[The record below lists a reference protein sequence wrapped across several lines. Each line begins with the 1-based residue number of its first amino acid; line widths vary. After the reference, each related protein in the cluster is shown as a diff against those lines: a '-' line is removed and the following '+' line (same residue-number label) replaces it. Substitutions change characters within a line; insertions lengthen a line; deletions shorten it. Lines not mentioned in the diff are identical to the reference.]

1 MNYSGMRKYTSKMP
15 LKLRRDYMIRFDNDY
30 STGGHPLILERLVE
44 TNDEQHPG
52 YGVDDHCTRAAEL
65 IKEQCSGEVD
75 VHFLVGGTQTN
86 KTVIASMLRPHQ
98 AVIAAD
104 SGHIAVHETGAI
116 EATGHKVITIPGI
129 DGKLRLEDVENY
141 VEDYWND
148 VTFEHISQP
157 KMVYISQPTEFG
169 TLYSKQELSDL
180 YAFCKQKN
188 MYLMVDG
195 ARLGYA
201 LAAKENDVTIKDISE
216 LSDVFYIGGTKVGAL
231 FGEAVVFT
239 NDALKPDFR
248 YFIKQNGGMLAKGRL
263 LGIQYE
269 VLFEDDLYEAI
280 SKHAVELADKLTKA
294 FEEKGIQ
301 MKYPSPT
308 NQRFPILTKA
318 QIETL
323 REKYTFAD
331 WEKID
336 DNLFAVRFCTSWST
350 KCEDVDTLIQD
361 IKAL

>member
-1 MNYSGMRKYTSKMP
+1 
-15 LKLRRDYMIRFDNDY
+15 MIRFDNDY
-30 STGGHPLILERLVE
+30 STGGHPLILERLIA

-52 YGVDDHCTRAAEL
+52 YGVDDHCKRAADL
-65 IKEQCSGEVD
+65 IKRKCTGDVD

-98 AVIAAD
+98 AVIAVD

-116 EATGHKVITIPGI
+116 EATGHKVITIPGN
-129 DGKLRLEDVENY
+129 DGKLRLEDVTQY

-148 VTFEHISQP
+148 VTFEHIPQP

-169 TLYSKQELSDL
+169 TLYSKQELKDL
-180 YAFCKQKN
+180 YQFCQNKN

-201 LAAKENDVTIKDISE
+201 LVAEENDVTIKDLSE
-216 LSDVFYIGGTKVGAL
+216 YSDVFYIGGTKVGAL
-231 FGEAVVFT
+231 FGEAVVLA
-239 NDALKPDFR
+239 NDDLKPDFR

-269 VLFEDDLYEAI
+269 VLFENNLYEEI
-280 SKHAVELADKLTKA
+280 SKHAVILADKLTEA
-294 FEEKGIQ
+294 FEAKDIL

-308 NQRFPILTKA
+308 NQRFPILTKE
-318 QIETL
+318 QIEVL

-331 WEKID
+331 WEKVD

-350 KCEDVDTLIQD
+350 KREDVDALIQD
-361 IKAL
+361 IKSL

>member
-1 MNYSGMRKYTSKMP
+1 
-15 LKLRRDYMIRFDNDY
+15 MIRFDNDY
-30 STGGHPLILERLVE
+30 STGGHPLILERLIA
-44 TNDEQHPG
+44 TNDAQHPG
-52 YGVDDHCTRAAEL
+52 YGVDDHCKRAAEL
-65 IKEQCSGEVD
+65 IKEECVGDVD

-129 DGKLRLEDVENY
+129 EGKLRLEDVTTY

-148 VTFEHISQP
+148 VTFEHMPQP

-169 TLYSKQELSDL
+169 TLYSKQELKDL
-180 YAFCKQKN
+180 YQFCQDKN

-201 LAAKENDVTIKDISE
+201 LAAKDNDVTIKDLSE
-216 LSDVFYIGGTKVGAL
+216 YSDVFYIGGTKVGAL
-231 FGEAVVFT
+231 FGEAVVIA
-239 NDALKPDFR
+239 NDNLKSDFR

-263 LGIQYE
+263 LGIQFE
-269 VLFEDDLYEAI
+269 VLFENNLYEEI
-280 SKHAVELADKLTKA
+280 SKHAVMLADKLTKA
-294 FEEKGIQ
+294 FEAKGIQ

-308 NQRFPILTKA
+308 NQRFPILTKE
-318 QIETL
+318 QIEVL

-331 WEKID
+331 WEKVD
-336 DNLFAVRFCTSWST
+336 DNHFAVRFCTSWST
-350 KCEDVDTLIQD
+350 KVEDVEALIQD
-361 IKAL
+361 INIL

>member
-1 MNYSGMRKYTSKMP
+1 
-15 LKLRRDYMIRFDNDY
+15 MIRFDNDY
-30 STGGHPLILERLVE
+30 STGGHPLILERLIA

-52 YGVDDHCTRAAEL
+52 YGVDDHCKRAAEL
-65 IKEQCSGEVD
+65 IKEECVGDVD
-75 VHFLVGGTQTN
+75 VHFLAGGTQTN

-129 DGKLRLEDVENY
+129 DGKLRLEDV
-141 VEDYWND
+141 VHFVASYWSD
-148 VTFEHISQP
+148 VTFEHMPQP

-169 TLYSKQELSDL
+169 TLYSKQELQDL
-180 YAFCKQKN
+180 YNFCQEKN

-201 LAAKENDVTIKDISE
+201 LAAKDNNVTIKDLSE

-231 FGEAVVFT
+231 FGEAVVIA
-239 NDALKPDFR
+239 NDDLKPDFR

-269 VLFEDDLYEAI
+269 VLFENNLYEKI
-280 SKHAVELADKLTKA
+280 SQHAVELADQLTHA
-294 FEEKGIQ
+294 FEQKGIA

-308 NQRFPILTKA
+308 NQRFPMLTTE
-318 QIETL
+318 QINVL
-323 REKYTFAD
+323 KEKYTFAD
-331 WEKID
+331 WEQID
-336 DNLFAVRFCTSWST
+336 NHLFVVRFCTSWST
-350 KCEDVDTLIQD
+350 KSEDVEALIQD
-361 IKAL
+361 IQRL

>member
-1 MNYSGMRKYTSKMP
+1 
-15 LKLRRDYMIRFDNDY
+15 MIRFDNDY
-30 STGGHPLILERLVE
+30 STGAHPLILERLNA

-52 YGVDDHCTRAAEL
+52 YGVDDHCKRAAEL
-65 IKEQCSGEVD
+65 IKQECTGDVD

-104 SGHIAVHETGAI
+104 TGHIAVHETGAI
-116 EATGHKVITIPGI
+116 EATGHKVITVPGI
-129 DGKLRLEDVENY
+129 DGKLRLEDVASY

-148 VTFEHISQP
+148 VTFEHIPQP
-157 KMVYISQPTEFG
+157 RMVYISQPTEFG
-169 TLYSKQELSDL
+169 TLYSKQELQDL
-180 YAFCKQKN
+180 YHFCQEKQ

-201 LAAKENDVTIKDISE
+201 LAAKENDVTIKDLSE

-231 FGEAVVFT
+231 FGEAVVFK
-239 NDALKPDFR
+239 NDELKPDFR

-263 LGIQYE
+263 LGIQFE
-269 VLFEDDLYEAI
+269 VLFENNLYVEI
-280 SKHAVELADKLTKA
+280 SKHAVDLADKMTEA
-294 FEEKGIQ
+294 FEAKGIQ

-308 NQRFPILTKA
+308 NQRFPILTKE
-318 QIETL
+318 QIEVL

-331 WEKID
+331 WEKLD
-336 DNLFAVRFCTSWST
+336 DNLFAVRFCSSWST
-350 KCEDVDTLIQD
+350 KPEEVDALVQD
-361 IKAL
+361 IQAL